1 MDDSV
6 VSVEGDLDVSGNKNF
21 TQAIDTDDGEKEVVY
36 TASEAPKAPTEV
48 SGVAQLEDERTEID
62 LPEHFEWVASDE
74 GPLVVQTTPYGGTAG
89 LKVVERATD
98 RLVVEALDGERDYE
112 FAYTVRGTGE
122 GHGDKQV
129 VREPTPK
136 RPDGHASAPADD

>member
-48 SGVAQLEDERTEID
+48 SGVAQLEDGRTEID
-62 LPEHFEWVASDE
+62 LPGHFEWVTSDDE
-74 GPLVVQTTPYGGTAG
+74 PLVVQTTPYGGTAG
-89 LKVVERATD
+89 LKVVERSTD